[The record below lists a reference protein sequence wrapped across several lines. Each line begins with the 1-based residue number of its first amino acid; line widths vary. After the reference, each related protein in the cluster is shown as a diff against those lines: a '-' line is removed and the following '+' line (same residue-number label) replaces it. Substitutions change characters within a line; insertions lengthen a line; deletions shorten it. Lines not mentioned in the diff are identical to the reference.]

1 MGDNK
6 SACSLTIV
14 GALQILFVAF
24 KLANILSW
32 PWWQICLPIIICS
45 GLACIGCLCGT
56 ACVVGVEYLDGKGK
70 QTPSAQPVGPVVV
83 AGPSSDME

>member
-6 SACSLTIV
+6 STCSLTVV
-14 GALQILFVAF
+14 GALQVLFVAF
-24 KLANILSW
+24 KLANIISW

-56 ACVVGVEYLDGKGK
+56 ACVFAVEYLDGNKEK
-70 QTPSAQPVGPVVV
+70 QTPPARPVVV
-83 AGPSSDME
+83 AGPAADLA